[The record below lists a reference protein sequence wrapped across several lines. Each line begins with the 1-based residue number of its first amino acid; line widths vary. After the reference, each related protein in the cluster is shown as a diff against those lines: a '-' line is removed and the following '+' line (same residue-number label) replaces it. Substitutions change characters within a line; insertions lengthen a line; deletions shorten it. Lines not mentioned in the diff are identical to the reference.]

1 MNYTVKMMQEA
12 AEYIKSQI
20 SIQPEVGLILG
31 SGLGVL
37 GDDVENAVRIPYQ
50 DIPHFPLSTVVGHA
64 GQLVIG
70 TLKGRPVLVM
80 QGRFHFYEG
89 YSMQVIGFPV
99 RVMKLLGI
107 EIQVIKFI
115 GGAIMILLGIESM
128 IVTNAAGGCNP
139 KFNPGDLMIITD
151 HIKFFDESPL
161 RGPNIDEFGPRFNDM
176 SEPYTKKLGDLAI
189 RVAKKLGFSLR
200 KGVYAHMA
208 GPSFETPAE
217 IRMLQVLG
225 ADAVGMS
232 TVPEVITAIHSGMKV
247 LGISCITN
255 MAAGILDQ
263 PLNHEEVLETGA
275 MVRDTFASLIKGV
288 LAEWDDIVV
297 YSMNHER
304 KKEESP

>member
-1 MNYTVKMMQEA
+1 MNYTLEMMKEA

-20 SIQPEVGLILG
+20 TIQPEVGLILG

-37 GDDVENAVRIPYQ
+37 GDDVENAVRIPYK

-70 TLKGRPVLVM
+70 TLKERPVLVM
-80 QGRFHFYEG
+80 QGRFHYYEG
-89 YSMQVIGFPV
+89 YLMQVIGFPV
-99 RVMKLLGI
+99 RVMK
-107 EIQVIKFI
+107 
-115 GGAIMILLGIESM
+115 LLGIESM

-139 KFNPGDLMIITD
+139 EFNPGDLMIITD
-151 HIKFFDESPL
+151 HIKFYDEGPL
-161 RGPNIDEFGPRFNDM
+161 RGPNIDKLGPRFNDM
-176 SEPYTKKLGDLAI
+176 SEPYTRKLGVLAEN
-189 RVAKKLGFSLR
+189 VAGKLGVSLR
-200 KGVYAHMA
+200 RGVYAHMA

-217 IRMLQVLG
+217 IRMLQILG

-232 TVPEVITAIHSGMKV
+232 TVPEVTAAAHSGMKV

-288 LAEWDDIVV
+288 LAEWKI
-297 YSMNHER
+297 
-304 KKEESP
+304 